1 MAAVRQNTH
10 KNVVKIGDITKYID
24 RVLDSDMHAKRIA
37 SLANETMGI
46 MTGTSLAVSMI
57 GQALAQRLIG
67 MSQERL
73 EGAA

>member
-37 SLANETMGI
+37 SLANATMGI